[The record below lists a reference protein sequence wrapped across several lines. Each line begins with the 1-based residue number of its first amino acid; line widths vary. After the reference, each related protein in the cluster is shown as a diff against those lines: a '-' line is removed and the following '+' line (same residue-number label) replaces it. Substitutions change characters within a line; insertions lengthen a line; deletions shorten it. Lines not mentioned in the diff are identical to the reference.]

1 MLKRLE
7 RSKRRRSL
15 ARSVVLA
22 ALLGVEFS
30 VNAAAEA
37 ERAASP
43 SQSGAVQTQGP
54 EQTPSS
60 RARLDV
66 TVLLSMVLSVL
77 ASLIATFIFVRLE
90 RRDRRRSEHDAAEA
104 AAWQEFGVPIV
115 NASDQFIGRIWDIV
129 VSTRAVNFLDFLRV
143 PPDPWNPSFE
153 LTTVFRLARI
163 LTAGTHFQR
172 NLALAGSFPRLEHL
186 RYYLFDKARWAMKA
200 GAFTNA
206 AGVPTE
212 GQQWIGGKLLSATGS
227 ATPASMDFYAFIT
240 ALKNDDDVYGAMSQC
255 SRFLT
260 FAVDTE
266 GLPVQFRVVCVYTI
280 YLIDAVHDLL
290 FPGKWEE
297 LRLFLVEVLRE
308 YNRRGGA
315 AGIRLYRHGDLVAD
329 DYLRTL
335 NPKSAVVMQTFPVT
349 ARRRASGVDR
359 EVRPDGIVR
368 KYKGRE
374 VRLVY
379 GSGPAELLRQLRE
392 LFG

>member
-1 MLKRLE
+1 MSKQLG

-22 ALLGVEFS
+22 ALLGVAFS
-30 VNAAAEA
+30 VNATAGAEQ
-37 ERAASP
+37 AASP
-43 SQSGAVQTQGP
+43 SQSGAVQTQGS

-66 TVLLSMVLSVL
+66 TVVLSMAISVL
-77 ASLIATFIFVRLE
+77 ASLIATFIFVRIE
-90 RRDRRRSEHDAAEA
+90 RRDRRRSERDAAEA

-115 NASDQFIGRIWDIV
+115 DASDQFIGRIWDIV
-129 VSTRAVNFLDFLRV
+129 AGARAVNFYDLPRAS
-143 PPDPWNPSFE
+143 PDPWSPSFE

-163 LTAGTHFQR
+163 LAAGTHFQR
-172 NLALAGSFPRLEHL
+172 NLALAASFPRLAHL
-186 RYYLFDKARWAMKA
+186 RYYLFDKARWAMKG

-227 ATPASMDFYAFIT
+227 ATPAGMDFYAFIT
-240 ALKNDDDVYGAMSQC
+240 ALKNDGDVYGAMSQC

-315 AGIRLYRHGDLVAD
+315 GIRLYRHGDLVAD

-335 NPKSAVVMQTFPVT
+335 NPQSAVVMQAFPVT
-349 ARRRASGVDR
+349 ARRRVSGADR
-359 EVRPDGIVR
+359 EVQSDGIR
-368 KYKGRE
+368 RRYKDRE
-374 VRLVY
+374 MHLVY